1 MNLFKSWKLFD
12 LKLTKNYLLTIKPSF
27 HLIMKAAFYSKLDA
41 YLNELDT
48 KRQAK
53 YLITA
58 ETYEKIVQ
66 VLSTETKYDP
76 QFNFWAKK
84 RFTSLNINDQP
95 VVYSAK

>member
-1 MNLFKSWKLFD
+1 
-12 LKLTKNYLLTIKPSF
+12 
-27 HLIMKAAFYSKLDA
+27 MKAAFYSKLDA

-84 RFTSLNINDQP
+84 HFTSLKVND
-95 VVYSAK
+95 